1 MGIEDVVVF
10 RLEGVG
16 PFAVPLRVLDDY
28 LVPAAAAD
36 RPLAPFDEGSGAL
49 GGFEPVPIILEADF
63 LRGRTTRR
71 DELVIDQFG
80 CVGLPDRSAVF
91 ER

>member
-1 MGIEDVVVF
+1 
-10 RLEGVG
+10 
-16 PFAVPLRVLDDY
+16 
-28 LVPAAAAD
+28 
-36 RPLAPFDEGSGAL
+36 
-49 GGFEPVPIILEADF
+49 LEADF